1 MFGFVHIGNSFN
13 YNIKMN
19 QDIRVNDLFKNN
31 LHKMK
36 AQNHALKVYKNKK
49 ILIKFLKAQIT

>member
-1 MFGFVHIGNSFN
+1 MFGFVQIGSSFN

-19 QDIRVNDLFKNN
+19 QDIKVNDVFNNN

-36 AQNHALKVYKNKK
+36 AQNHAIQVYKN
-49 ILIKFLKAQIT
+49 